1 MSGYGGDDPATVRG
15 LSKPTSHDVPVE
27 CQAGTS
33 RRMGEERHPEG
44 GSMCYQSRGA
54 MVATAL
60 CANLCHQL
68 CALSSPIRI
77 QLSDS
82 HGLATSSDRALV
94 LQPGP
99 Y

>member
-33 RRMGEERHPEG
+33 RRTGDGRNPEG
-44 GSMCYQSRGA
+44 RSMCYQSGGA

-60 CANLCHQL
+60 CAKLCDQL
-68 CALSSPIRI
+68 CAGSLRWIRI
-77 QLSDS
+77 AVSRPDNLVWQ
-82 HGLATSSDRALV
+82 RACAANR
-94 LQPGP
+94 LQQV
-99 Y
+99 